1 VRGKLLS
8 GKLWTISPFELLM
21 FLYYGP
27 LFLVIGVLNAGL
39 TLAPAVPGWFSS
51 LFGALLWLPQALH
64 ILPAGIISLVLRVLA
79 APFGGLD
86 L

>member
-1 VRGKLLS
+1 MRGRLLS

-21 FLYYGP
+21 FVYYAP

-39 TLAPAVPGWFSS
+39 NYAPTVPAWFSAI
-51 LFGALLWLPQALH
+51 FGACLWLPQMLH
-64 ILPAGIISLVLRVLA
+64 VLPLGIVCLLLRVLA
-79 APFGGLD
+79 APFAGLS